1 MPKKPTDI
9 AVAEPR
15 PKSAEDSEQ
24 VTKTKRAERQPRSAP
39 SHRSANARLRKRA
52 LQTKD
57 LLVSTAKALFLEYG
71 YAATTIDNI
80 ADAAAVSRASF
91 YTYFSSKMEI
101 MIVAGTDAR
110 DTSCALLKQ
119 LGEIDR
125 GNLQAGIETWIDE
138 YFRFLERDG
147 GYILT
152 WQQAALKDPALR
164 KLGMEGSQRASR
176 VLAEA
181 LQQLGARGS
190 QSDLLI
196 RSLALRSMLDRFW
209 YHWWLTVTPHERQ
222 DVLRNLA
229 TMILAT
235 ISI

>member
-1 MPKKPTDI
+1 MAKKSLDTARQEPVIGGTESPKPT
-9 AVAEPR
+9 A
-15 PKSAEDSEQ
+15 STSERG
-24 VTKTKRAERQPRSAP
+24 KRKLPN
-39 SHRSANARLRKRA
+39 HRSSHVPLRKRA

-91 YTYFSSKMEI
+91 YTYFSSKTEMR
-101 MIVAGTDAR
+101 IVAGADAR
-110 DTSCALLKQ
+110 DTSCAIFKQ

-125 GNLQAGIETWIDE
+125 GNLRPGIEAWIGE
-138 YFRFLERDG
+138 YFGFLERDG

-152 WQQAALKDPALR
+152 WQQAALKDPELR
-164 KLGMEGSQRASR
+164 KLGMEGTQKSSR
-176 VLAEA
+176 ILADS
-181 LQQLGARGS
+181 LRLLGAKGT

-209 YHWWLTVTPHERQ
+209 YHWWLTVTPYERG

-229 TMILAT
+229 IMIEATLA
-235 ISI
+235 I